1 MPIKHYSSITS
12 VILLILIGA
21 FSTSGAPPGL
31 SIANSSVV
39 ERNVGQGHVPA
50 LPEISIADTRIVEG
64 NGGQRIAEVRV
75 SLSKVA
81 PATITIAY
89 TTNTKNGTATENLD
103 YLPAK
108 GSIIFE
114 KGELVKLINIQIVG
128 EVICEEDEKFE
139 IVLSNPSGAILAD
152 EVGTTTIENDDCY
165 LRNNTGASA
174 YEVRFTHTGFTTFFG
189 GPSECPI
196 RANGTVVL
204 SGILFGAEKVGA
216 DDDIVYTGTLQL
228 NMDIDLCSVD
238 GPGDQAKL
246 CGMRL
251 IGSGSVNTQ
260 LEIYFDQRGGYV
272 KIENKSGSF
281 LQSVTGTCG
290 EEQMDE
296 EKGMIPNKTMA
307 SIFNG
312 RDLPMLTNR
321 TLSVGRYVEDDGE
334 GNVTV
339 VEVLRKIK

>member
-1 MPIKHYSSITS
+1 MKYYSFLPVFALLVLLETASVPAVTTS
-12 VILLILIGA
+12 V
-21 FSTSGAPPGL
+21 
-31 SIANSSVV
+31 
-39 ERNVGQGHVPA
+39 
-50 LPEISIADTRIVEG
+50 SIADTRIVEG
-64 NGGQRIAEVRV
+64 NGGQRVAEIRV

-81 PATITIAY
+81 TAPITVTYI
-89 TTNTKNGTATENLD
+89 TKNGTATENLD

-108 GSIIFE
+108 GSVIFE
-114 KGELVKLINIQIVG
+114 TGDIVKLIQVQIVG

-139 IVLSNPSGAILAD
+139 IVLSSPSGAILAN
-152 EVGTTTIENDDCY
+152 ETGTTTIENDDCY
-165 LRNNTGASA
+165 LRTNTAASA
-174 YEVRFTHTGFTTFFG
+174 YEVRFTHTGFTTFFN
-189 GPSECPI
+189 GPSECVVRP
-196 RANGTVVL
+196 NGSVVL

-228 NMDIDLCSVD
+228 NIDIDLCSAD
-238 GPGDQAKL
+238 GKDDQAKL
-246 CGMRL
+246 CAMRV
-251 IGSGSVNTQ
+251 IGSGSVSTQ

-272 KIENKSGSF
+272 KFENKTGSF

-321 TLSVGRYVEDDGE
+321 TLVVGRYVEDDGE